1 MRWLIDT
8 NVLVRLR
15 DQQSAHF
22 SACVQ
27 AIAKLR
33 AHGDVLCVCTQVA
46 IEYFVVATRPV
57 EVNGIGLSCEQAI
70 QDVRDFRRLFLWLP
84 EPPDVINAWEQTV
97 VKYGITGKQAH
108 DARLTALMIAYGVER
123 ILTLNTA
130 HFQRYLEVGAV
141 SPYQVISE
149 SEYDHD
155 PS

>member
-70 QDVRDFRRLFLWLP
+70 PDVRDFRRLFLWLP
-84 EPPDVINAWEQTV
+84 EPPDIINAWEQTV

-108 DARLTALMIAYGVER
+108 DARLIALMLAHGVEG
-123 ILTLNTA
+123 ILTLNTV
-130 HFQRYLEVGAV
+130 HFQRYHEVRAE
-141 SPYQVISE
+141 SPYQLVNE
-149 SEYDHD
+149 SEYHHD